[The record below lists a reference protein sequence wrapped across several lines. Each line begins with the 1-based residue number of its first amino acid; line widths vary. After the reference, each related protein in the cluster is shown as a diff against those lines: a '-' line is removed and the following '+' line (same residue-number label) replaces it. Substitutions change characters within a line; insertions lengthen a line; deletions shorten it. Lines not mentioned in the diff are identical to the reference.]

1 MLFRSAKS
9 LNISY
14 VQVKNTLDLLAEGN
28 TIPFIARYRKEV
40 TKDLDEEQIRFI
52 DEHYQYQKNLLKRK
66 EDVKR
71 LIETQ
76 GKLTESL
83 SIQIDACASLA
94 LVEDIYRPYQQKR
107 KTRATDAVAKGLQPF
122 SEWILRLPRMGNIEA
137 EAKKYLNDQVP
148 TLDDAIQGA
157 KDIIAE
163 KVSDDAKLRKLIREM
178 MMSEARIV
186 IKLKKECGI

>member
-1 MLFRSAKS
+1 MLFRS
-9 LNISY
+9 
-14 VQVKNTLDLLAEGN
+14 
-28 TIPFIARYRKEV
+28 
-40 TKDLDEEQIRFI
+40 
-52 DEHYQYQKNLLKRK
+52 
-66 EDVKR
+66 
-71 LIETQ
+71 
-76 GKLTESL
+76 KLTESL

-186 IKLKKECGI
+186 IKLKKNAVDELKTYRVYYDYNERCSTLAPHRIMAINRGEREKILDVSMEYNRER